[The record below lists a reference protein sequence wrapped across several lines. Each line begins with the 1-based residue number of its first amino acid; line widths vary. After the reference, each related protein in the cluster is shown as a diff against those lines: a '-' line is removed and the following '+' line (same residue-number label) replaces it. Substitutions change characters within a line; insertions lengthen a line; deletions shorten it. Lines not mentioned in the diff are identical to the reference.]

1 MSNSRA
7 SVLGFLAAT
16 VFAVS
21 YVVAT
26 SGALPPTV
34 ASHFDGAGRANGFM
48 SRSGYVGFSVGFA
61 LVLPVLVGVVMPR
74 AIMSAPE
81 LLNLPNKDY
90 WLAPKRAAD
99 TFTFLA
105 THNRWLGTAMA
116 LFAAGLHR
124 SIVRA
129 NAQAAPSLAGD
140 DFTVAMIAFSVVMTI
155 WIGLLLARFRRP
167 SSAVV

>member
-48 SRSGYVGFSVGFA
+48 SRSGYVGFSIGFA

-74 AIMSAPE
+74 ALMSAPE

-90 WLAPKRAAD
+90 WLAPQRAAD
-99 TFTFLA
+99 TFMFFA
-105 THNRWLGTAMA
+105 THMRWLGAAMA

-124 SIVRA
+124 SILRA
-129 NAQAAPSLAGD
+129 NGQETPRLASD
-140 DFTVAMIAFSVVMTI
+140 DFSVVIIAFSVVMTI

-167 SSAVV
+167 ASAAV